1 MNKNIRI
8 LVVEDEILVGIML
21 SRKLESCGYEVGDV
35 IINGE
40 EAVRVTDRERPDV
53 ILMDIALSGSLNG
66 LEAAR
71 QIRDKYNIPI
81 ILFTGYDT
89 EKLSQQVLDI
99 EPAAII
105 SKLDN
110 IEVVLKAIEKAV
122 AA

>member
-1 MNKNIRI
+1 MNKNTRI

-21 SRKLESCGYEVGDV
+21 SRKLESCGYDVGDV

-81 ILFTGYDT
+81 IIFTGYDT

-99 EPAAII
+99 EPVAII